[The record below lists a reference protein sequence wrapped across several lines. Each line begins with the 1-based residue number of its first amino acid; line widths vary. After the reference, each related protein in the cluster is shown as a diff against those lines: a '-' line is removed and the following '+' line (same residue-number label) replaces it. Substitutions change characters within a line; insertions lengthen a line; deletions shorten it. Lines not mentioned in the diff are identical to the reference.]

1 MSIVEFES
9 NEEKLNRKRNE
20 HLALNEEFD
29 SALKQMELRHN
40 NGGTVSEGDIN
51 ALLGM
56 MADMTEDRRDINA
69 LAAKAGK
76 NVSTDTAYEKAL
88 DEFLDEHL

>member
-40 NGGTVSEGDIN
+40 NGGSVSEEDIN
-51 ALLGM
+51 NLLGM
-56 MADMTEDRRDINA
+56 MADMTEDRRNINA
-69 LAAKAGK
+69 LAVRTGEKV
-76 NVSTDTAYEKAL
+76 NTDESYEKAL
-88 DEFLDEHL
+88 DKFLDAHL

>member
-1 MSIVEFES
+1 MCIVEFES

-20 HLALNEEFD
+20 HLALNDKFD

-40 NGGTVSEGDIN
+40 NGGSVSEEDIN
-51 ALLGM
+51 NILGM
-56 MADMTEDRRDINA
+56 MADMTEDRRNINA